1 MKDSCFKTLSAS
13 GLLEMTNHPKFCRLV
28 LQEHAE
34 VMEIPLKGTTSQSL
48 RKENSKK
55 NRRRFSNISCWDHSR
70 VIINARESFN
80 FDAGDWDPSRQEVTS
95 EENAETYIYAS
106 YVDGFKEVSK
116 YICAQTPLED
126 TWESFFRLIWEQQSR
141 VIVSLTDIDRD
152 HEKSYYLWTT
162 PKASETT
169 FGSFVAKILD
179 IREELSFTK
188 TRVKITNKFT
198 GTSREI
204 TNFWFTD
211 WPDNSIPTGME
222 EFVELRNSVN
232 EEQSKLIKQAENDS
246 QTPGPIVVH
255 CSTGTGWAGTYCAID
270 NALEQLEK
278 EKEVSVAKI
287 VLKIRSQ
294 RHSSVFLPEQYE
306 FCYLVLKYVILEQA
320 KKELSS
326 RSKSLRKS
334 FRSS

>member
-13 GLLEMTNHPKFCRLV
+13 ELLGMTNHPEFCRLV

-55 NRRRFSNISCWDHSR
+55 NRFSNIPCWGHSR
-70 VIINARESFN
+70 VIINARENFN
-80 FDAGDWDPSRQEVTS
+80 FDVGDRDPSRQEVTWKKTQRLTFTR
-95 EENAETYIYAS
+95 ATLM
-106 YVDGFKEVSK
+106 DSK
-116 YICAQTPLED
+116 K
-126 TWESFFRLIWEQQSR
+126 S
-141 VIVSLTDIDRD
+141 VNIDRD

-162 PKASETT
+162 PKGSETT

-179 IREELSFTK
+179 IREELSFTR
-188 TRVKITNKFT
+188 TRVKITNKIM

-204 TNFWFTD
+204 TNFWF
-211 WPDNSIPTGME
+211 
-222 EFVELRNSVN
+222 
-232 EEQSKLIKQAENDS
+232 
-246 QTPGPIVVH
+246 
-255 CSTGTGWAGTYCAID
+255 GWAGTYCAID
-270 NALEQLEK
+270 NALELLEK

-294 RHSSVFLPEQYE
+294 KHSSVFLPEQYE
-306 FCYLVLKYVILEQA
+306 FCYLVLKYVILEET

-326 RSKSLRKS
+326 
-334 FRSS
+334 